1 MKEIINALLRY
12 LVAVSLC
19 LSCAAALAVPKAA
32 ENEDEAVTFGEAGSP
47 PKPTAKHAA
56 PTVAKAP
63 GVARQPAGEQ
73 AKHSGA
79 KNTTRPAGKQAE
91 HAAARNTKPSAGK
104 AGSAGRSSKPAA
116 ATKPP
121 GSAKPKGASPAKAPK
136 AAPAGKT
143 PAKSNG
149 PTRKK

>member
-1 MKEIINALLRY
+1 MKEIINTLLRY
-12 LVAVSLC
+12 LVAISLC

-56 PTVAKAP
+56 PTVAKHP
-63 GVARQPAGEQ
+63 
-73 AKHSGA
+73 GA
-79 KNTTRPAGKQAE
+79 KSTTRPAGKQAG

-116 ATKPP
+116 VTKPQ
-121 GSAKPKGASPAKAPK
+121 GSAKPKGVSPAKAPK